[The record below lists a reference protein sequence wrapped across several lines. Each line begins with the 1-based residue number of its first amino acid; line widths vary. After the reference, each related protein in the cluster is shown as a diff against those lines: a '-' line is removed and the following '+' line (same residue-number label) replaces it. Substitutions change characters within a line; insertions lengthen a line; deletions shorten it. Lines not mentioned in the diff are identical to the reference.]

1 MKSKKEY
8 ILAGIVIIILA
19 AYLVIHKTD
28 KTHYELPVLPEL
40 SQADITSITISKS
53 DQTIELKKKDDKWV
67 IYPEK
72 YPADNAKVDAM
83 VNIIKSLK
91 VTALV
96 SESKNYNRYEL
107 DPKHKIS
114 VQAGSGEKVLRGF
127 DMGKAAPSNRH
138 TFIKLSDDNRV
149 YHARENFKN
158 KFDTTIDALR
168 DNTVLTLDQAQVQQ
182 IEIKEKD
189 KSIVLSLKQLPVK
202 VDVTSEEKK
211 PEKKAAASEKPVE
224 PKMTWQ
230 DAEGNP
236 VEKSKVEGLFATLS
250 KLQCKAYINDRTKDA
265 FTSPIY
271 GLTFHGAETSTIA
284 IFEKINKD
292 DDTYP
297 ATSTQNDY
305 PFALPAYKVENMMK
319 KLK

>member
-28 KTHYELPVLPEL
+28 KTHYELPVIPEL
-40 SQADITSITISKS
+40 SQADITSITISKTN
-53 DQTIELKKKDDKWV
+53 QTIELKKKDDKWV
-67 IYPEK
+67 IYPKK

-83 VNIIKSLK
+83 VDIIKSLK

-138 TFIKLSDDNRV
+138 TFIKLPDDDSV
-149 YHARENFKN
+149 YHARESFRN

-168 DNTVLTLDQAQVQQ
+168 DNTVLTVDKDQIQQ
-182 IEIKEKD
+182 IAIKD
-189 KSIVLSLKQLPVK
+189 KDGNLVLSMKKVPVEVK
-202 VDVTSEEKK
+202 VASE
-211 PEKKAAASEKPVE
+211 SEKPGKSKNTAPQKNITPELV
-224 PKMTWQ
+224 WQ
-230 DAEGNP
+230 DADGKP
-236 VEKSKVEGLFATLS
+236 VKESDINNLFANISNLKCQSYIVDKTKADFIDPMYILTMTGTKTYILS
-250 KLQCKAYINDRTKDA
+250 V
-265 FTSPIY
+265 
-271 GLTFHGAETSTIA
+271 
-284 IFEKINKD
+284 FEKINKD
-292 DDTYP
+292 DDAYP
-297 ATSTQNDY
+297 AISSENDY
-305 PFALPAYKVENMMK
+305 PFMLPAYKMDNMVK
-319 KLK
+319 K